1 MTPQAEQQALREN
14 GDDTLVTKPLTLRS
28 LDRQVIE
35 HKDVNKALAQL
46 VPVVS
51 SLKVDPGDILEGL
64 SQFSAL
70 WNQVLRKKRFGDLSD
85 LLYLLIFLKVY
96 FANFSVL
103 FPSFIVLKRIKHT
116 TCVNYKTCLEYVR
129 VIFYPKKKK

>member
-1 MTPQAEQQALREN
+1 MTPQAEQQAAREN
-14 GDDTLVTKPLTLRS
+14 GDDALVTKPLMLRS

-51 SLKVDPGDILEGL
+51 SLRVDAGDVLKRL

-70 WNQVLRKKRFGDLSD
+70 WTQVLRKKKRYIEISPVHLKH
-85 LLYLLIFLKVY
+85 LIRT
-96 FANFSVL
+96 NC
-103 FPSFIVLKRIKHT
+103 I
-116 TCVNYKTCLEYVR
+116 
-129 VIFYPKKKK
+129 

>member
-1 MTPQAEQQALREN
+1 VNPQTEQLALREN
-14 GDDTLVTKPLTLRS
+14 KDETLVSKPLTLRS

-51 SLKVDPGDILEGL
+51 SLKVDAGDILQGL

-70 WNQVLRKKRFGDLSD
+70 WNQVLRKRM
-85 LLYLLIFLKVY
+85 
-96 FANFSVL
+96 
-103 FPSFIVLKRIKHT
+103 
-116 TCVNYKTCLEYVR
+116 
-129 VIFYPKKKK
+129 VI

>member
-1 MTPQAEQQALREN
+1 MTPQAEQQAAREN
-14 GDDTLVTKPLTLRS
+14 GDDALVTRPLMLRS

-51 SLKVDPGDILEGL
+51 SLRVDAGDVLKRL

-70 WNQVLRKKRFGDLSD
+70 WTQVL
-85 LLYLLIFLKVY
+85 LY
-96 FANFSVL
+96 
-103 FPSFIVLKRIKHT
+103 
-116 TCVNYKTCLEYVR
+116 
-129 VIFYPKKKK
+129 

>member
-1 MTPQAEQQALREN
+1 MTPQAEQQAAREN
-14 GDDTLVTKPLTLRS
+14 GDDALVTRPLMLRS

-51 SLKVDPGDILEGL
+51 SLRVDAGDVLKRL

-70 WNQVLRKKRFGDLSD
+70 WTQVL
-85 LLYLLIFLKVY
+85 
-96 FANFSVL
+96 
-103 FPSFIVLKRIKHT
+103 
-116 TCVNYKTCLEYVR
+116 
-129 VIFYPKKKK
+129 KKKKKLHIEI

>member
-1 MTPQAEQQALREN
+1 MTRSLVTPQAEQQAAREN
-14 GDDTLVTKPLTLRS
+14 GDDALVTKPLMLRS

-51 SLKVDPGDILEGL
+51 SLRVDAGDVLKRL

-70 WNQVLRKKRFGDLSD
+70 WTQVLRKQNFK
-85 LLYLLIFLKVY
+85 LK
-96 FANFSVL
+96 SV
-103 FPSFIVLKRIKHT
+103 
-116 TCVNYKTCLEYVR
+116 
-129 VIFYPKKKK
+129 

>member
-1 MTPQAEQQALREN
+1 MTPQAEQQAAREN
-14 GDDTLVTKPLTLRS
+14 GDDALVTRPLMLRS

-51 SLKVDPGDILEGL
+51 SLRVDAGDVLKRL

-70 WNQVLRKKRFGDLSD
+70 WTQVLRKKKT
-85 LLYLLIFLKVY
+85 LY
-96 FANFSVL
+96 
-103 FPSFIVLKRIKHT
+103 
-116 TCVNYKTCLEYVR
+116 
-129 VIFYPKKKK
+129 